1 MHDRL
6 LATLQ
11 SVAGVRLVASLRD
24 ERLGFANAKDMRI
37 FIPDI
42 HLISEKRRIQ
52 GAFKYA
58 TNHTDLLTS
67 VIGALSQLRS
77 NAADDEVVEVYQL
90 GDFLDLWREAD
101 GADNQ
106 VDVAS
111 PIKDDHEDLVTALM
125 DRSLRTRF
133 LLGNHDFDLFRW
145 PDYTAWERRY
155 YLPDT
160 AAGTPSVVLL
170 HGDIFDWVESL
181 PDAVQNVFVYL
192 FAPNV
197 AATDH
202 RLGEMISLIRQ
213 SHGVRKYRTYIQAE
227 QPATIGSV
235 QENILDEVPARWNVQ
250 TPGSS
255 PAQNLLYL
263 NSAYESC
270 KRANE
275 QYKMNL
281 KVAVIGHTHHPRIAV
296 REDADGGFF
305 ALIDCGAWI
314 EDCIADGDDSPGP
327 NAQIAALSGN
337 EARIYQLAP
346 L

>member
-6 LATLQ
+6 LSTLQ
-11 SVAGVRLVASLRD
+11 SVASVRLVASLRD
-24 ERLGFANAKDMRI
+24 ERLGFENMKDIRI
-37 FIPDI
+37 FIPDL
-42 HLISEKRRIQ
+42 HLISDRRRIQ

-67 VIGALSQLRS
+67 VVLALNQLRS
-77 NAADDEVVEVYQL
+77 EAASDEVIQLYQL

-101 GADNQ
+101 GADDQ

-111 PIKDDHEDLVTALM
+111 AIKDDHEDLVTALM
-125 DRSLRTRF
+125 DRSLRTSF
-133 LLGNHDFDLFRW
+133 LLGNHDFDLYRW
-145 PDYTAWERRY
+145 PDYSAWERRY

-160 AAGTPSVVLL
+160 ANAAPGVVLL

-197 AATDH
+197 TAVDH

-213 SHGVRKYRTYIQAE
+213 SHGDRKYRTYIQAQ
-227 QPATIGSV
+227 QPSTIGAVHESAA
-235 QENILDEVPARWNVQ
+235 DEVPARWNVQ

-255 PAQNLLYL
+255 SAQNLLYL
-263 NSAYESC
+263 DSAYEC
-270 KRANE
+270 CRRANE
-275 QYKMNL
+275 QYQMNL
-281 KVAVIGHTHHPRIAV
+281 KVAVIGHTHHARIAV
-296 REDADGGFF
+296 REDAGGDFF

-314 EDCIADGDDSPGP
+314 EDCIADGDPNPSP
-327 NAQIAALSGN
+327 NAQIGALSGN

>member
-6 LATLQ
+6 LAALQ
-11 SVAGVRLVASLRD
+11 SVARVRLVASLRD

-37 FIPDI
+37 FIPDV
-42 HLISEKRRIQ
+42 HLISERRRIQ
-52 GAFKYA
+52 GAFRYS

-67 VIGALSQLRS
+67 VILALNQMRS
-77 NAADDEVVEVYQL
+77 GAADDEAIEIYQL

-125 DRSLRTRF
+125 DRKLRTRF
-133 LLGNHDFDLFRW
+133 LLGNHDFDLYRW

-155 YLPDT
+155 YLPD
-160 AAGTPSVVLL
+160 AADAAPSVVLL

-202 RLGEMISLIRQ
+202 RLGEMINLIRQ
-213 SHGVRKYRTYIQAE
+213 SHGDRKYRTYIQAQ
-227 QPATIGSV
+227 QPSTIGTVRESV
-235 QENILDEVPARWNVQ
+235 ADEVPARWNVQ
-250 TPGSS
+250 MPGSA

-263 NSAYESC
+263 DSAYECC

-275 QYKMNL
+275 QYQMNL
-281 KVAVIGHTHHPRIAV
+281 RVAVIGHTHHARIAV
-296 REDADGGFF
+296 RETDDGNLFT
-305 ALIDCGAWI
+305 LIDCGAWI
-314 EDCIADGDDSPGP
+314 ENCIADGETSASP

-337 EARIYQLAP
+337 EARIYQLEPA
-346 L
+346 